1 MGDHQGNSKCCV
13 ARGSLSPVRQVRRCQ
28 RCHRS
33 TEVGDIYPGGSSVP
47 YLGVTWALFPRY
59 PLKPSSKHQIF
70 ARIDFHVCP
79 ILPYSTNNYKFATNI
94 YKLQFRIF
102 WE

>member
-33 TEVGDIYPGGSSVP
+33 TEVGGHSIVALSP

-94 YKLQFRIF
+94 YKLKLYISCH
-102 WE
+102 E